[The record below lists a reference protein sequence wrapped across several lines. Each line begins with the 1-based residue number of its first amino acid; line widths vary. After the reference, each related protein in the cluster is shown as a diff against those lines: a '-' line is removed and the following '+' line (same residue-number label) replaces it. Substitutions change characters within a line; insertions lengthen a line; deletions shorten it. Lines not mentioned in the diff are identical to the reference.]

1 MPKSKAKTGF
11 GTRFFLAA
19 DVADVSDAASEWAE
33 VTALKPPSSSWDT
46 AEVTHFR
53 SAEQFR
59 EWIKTLR
66 DAGEADIQVN
76 LVKGSATDLA
86 MQAADASPEAFA
98 YQFWIPN
105 DTVSGWLVKGYALVT
120 SYEAEVPLG
129 DRMLATARLKF
140 TGARTEAA
148 GPLVVAP

>member
-11 GTRFFLAA
+11 GSRFFLAA
-19 DVADVSDAASEWAE
+19 DPADVSDAASEWAE
-33 VTALKPPSSSWDT
+33 VTGLKPPSSSWDT

-53 SAEQFR
+53 SQDQFR

-76 LVKGSATDLA
+76 LVKGSPTDLA
-86 MQAADASPEAFA
+86 MQAADASAEAFF

-105 DTVSGWLVKGYALVT
+105 DTAAGWLITGYALVT
-120 SYEAEVPLG
+120 SYSPEVPLS
-129 DRMLATARLKF
+129 DRMLATARLRF